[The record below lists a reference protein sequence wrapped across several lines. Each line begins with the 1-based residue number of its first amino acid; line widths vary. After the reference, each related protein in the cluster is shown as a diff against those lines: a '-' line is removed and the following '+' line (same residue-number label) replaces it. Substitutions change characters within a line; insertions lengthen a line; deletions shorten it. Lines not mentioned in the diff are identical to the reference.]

1 MHEGNMKKLEAKQK
15 EQFDMHFKLFQP
27 WSTFV
32 IATKL
37 PPLILEKMLK
47 ITNEIVTNGKSE
59 EKVDWE
65 KSGSAQM
72 EDEFSV
78 KLKILERENVMEF
91 FLFAV
96 RHFTIQQKLQANP
109 LAPMVSNILN
119 DEWYT
124 QMKGMWII
132 SQKDNEYQ
140 PVHTHL
146 IAPLAAVMYLKIPEY
161 LPSRNP
167 TRNEDG
173 AITFINNCG
182 RDNRWANPS
191 ITFQPEVGDLF
202 IFSGS
207 LEHLV
212 YPFRTP
218 DGKGERRSVSFNAE
232 FACKSEQDFL
242 KKQLKNQETI

>member
-1 MHEGNMKKLEAKQK
+1 MSDSNHPSIERIPHHGENVM
-15 EQFDMHFKLFQP
+15 FKLTYKLYQP

-32 IATKL
+32 MHIPA
-37 PPLILEKMLK
+37 PPPIIESMIK
-47 ITNEIVTNGKSE
+47 ITDKILREKENEDGYSIPLDMLVQEGASSFFLNMTSE
-59 EKVDWE
+59 Y
-65 KSGSAQM
+65 
-72 EDEFSV
+72 V
-78 KLKILERENVMEF
+78 KLADK
-91 FLFAV
+91 
-96 RHFTIQQKLQANP
+96 QA
-109 LAPMVSNILN
+109 LKAPQGN
-119 DEWYT
+119 
-124 QMKGMWII
+124 II
-132 SQKDNEYQ
+132 STLESIKVVLQKDHEHKPLHSQ
-140 PVHTHL
+140 SGL
-146 IAPLAAVMYLKIPEY
+146 IRPGATVLNLSAIMYLKIPEY